1 MESHLTHTRCKASP
15 CSTSFSQV
23 PYHSATKTVPL
34 LPPHV
39 YEILVSSSVK
49 PSILLGVEMHCENR
63 ASQPRLQHNHF
74 SPGLETRPLD
84 LKSSMSIHTQ
94 ASASLDTGR
103 KAYPPHKYQL
113 SLFQDTNICK
123 YLFEQILH

>member
-1 MESHLTHTRCKASP
+1 MESHLTYTISAELIPVAQASSRSHTIQP
-15 CSTSFSQV
+15 LY
-23 PYHSATKTVPL
+23 PYSLHMHMKYGSVHQ
-34 LPPHV
+34 LP
-39 YEILVSSSVK
+39 SV
-49 PSILLGVEMHCENR
+49 LLGVEMHCESR

-123 YLFEQILH
+123 YLFEQILHQ